1 MKVQAGI
8 TTAADSDIAAS
19 SGTASKVTA
28 LVQVIYRMVANL
40 MVVGLSF
47 GLAFTITQG
56 GDKASL
62 EKAIRALVSLDIFK
76 AQLLGIFIS
85 LGIFIILGLFCRK
98 AGEQERIKNFLR
110 LLGDESASAVCGFG
124 GLLTFVSISTSTSVY
139 LWQIAGCYLVSLVVF
154 FAFALAKPVKRK
166 RS

>member
-8 TTAADSDIAAS
+8 TTAAPAAP
-19 SGTASKVTA
+19 KVSA
-28 LVQVIYRMVANL
+28 LVQVCYRMVANL

-62 EKAIRALVSLDIFK
+62 EKAIRGLVSLDVFK
-76 AQLLGIFIS
+76 AQLLGIAIG
-85 LGIFIILGLFCRK
+85 LGVFIILGLFYRK
-98 AGEQERIKNFLR
+98 AEEKDRIKNFLR

-124 GLLTFVSISTSTSVY
+124 ALLTFVSFSTSTNEY
-139 LWQIAGCYLVSLVVF
+139 LWQIGGCYLASFGRCCINPAARADVYAQQSGRQVC
-154 FAFALAKPVKRK
+154 
-166 RS
+166 